1 MAGWGGVVMAV
12 GIVMDIR
19 GRCRV
24 WHGIHIMICR
34 GDAAAMIMVVA
45 ISGYLRQAFDAKTVA
60 IDDFTAP
67 PGCDG

>member
-1 MAGWGGVVMAV
+1 
-12 GIVMDIR
+12 
-19 GRCRV
+19 
-24 WHGIHIMICR
+24 MICR

-45 ISGYLRQAFDAKTVA
+45 ISGYLRQAFDAKTVS